1 MERLKWRRDEGKS
14 LKAMTEPTVT
24 QREVVEQILC
34 FVEKLTG
41 KPLTFRSIINVN
53 TGERSDGQER
63 IESFV
68 GELLARTRAEAE
80 AAMLL
85 AAADAAYIAVSTLI
99 KNHDSEYALD
109 EDDAG
114 NVAEKA
120 ILALQSSDAATAL
133 ARRDAETRLD
143 EAKWWL
149 VAVDPAYRNGYKER
163 IAELTRPKDAR

>member
-1 MERLKWRRDEGKS
+1 
-14 LKAMTEPTVT
+14 VT

-120 ILALQSSDAATAL
+120 ILALQSSDAAAAL
-133 ARRDAETRLD
+133 ARRDAETRLKAKREAFGYILANVTSQATWYTLVTDAIRDIDAHTRQLD
-143 EAKWWL
+143 EAK
-149 VAVDPAYRNGYKER
+149 APKEGR
-163 IAELTRPKDAR
+163 